1 MLEELN
7 KIKYNL
13 ENLNKNLTYIN
24 SQIPQYEKDIEVLN
38 LDYSH
43 IIEASQFYKKAL
55 DVIYENSV
63 GEIKDLVNSGLQC
76 AYPERNF
83 RFDIEIND
91 KRGKSMKF
99 LFYENEMPV
108 DLIDGC
114 GKGVQ
119 AVVSAILQLY
129 YLQCKGIDT
138 LLLDEAYCNLDEF
151 ATKPFF
157 EFLEKLCEG
166 LGFRMVL
173 ITHDKRFMDYGVKTY
188 VVDKGKVTEYETKKQ
203 NYT

>member
-1 MLEELN
+1 MLEELSKLKY
-7 KIKYNL
+7 KIESLKN
-13 ENLNKNLTYIN
+13 NLTYIN
-24 SQIPQYEKDIEVLN
+24 NEIPQLEKDIEVLN
-38 LDYSH
+38 TDYSH

-63 GEIKDLVNSGLQC
+63 GEIRDLVNSGLQC
-76 AYPERNF
+76 AYPDRDF

-138 LLLDEAYCNLDEF
+138 LLLDEAYSNLDEY

-157 EFLEKLCEG
+157 EFLEKLCAG
-166 LGFRMVL
+166 LNFRMVL

-188 VVDKGKVTEYETKKQ
+188 VFDKGKVTEYETKK
-203 NYT
+203 